1 MLLVFT
7 VQVLFNFFHDN
18 VIFVGPWREEYAS
31 GVVACLPRYGK
42 LVPFLV
48 PVEDTVLGLGVAPCS
63 IRFCRVVV
71 GLLSPLLWQ
80 EQGNWGSGK

>member
-48 PVEDTVLGLGVAPCS
+48 PVYDAVLGIGVAPCP
-63 IRFCRVVV
+63 IRFWVVV
-71 GLLSPLLWQ
+71 SGLLIPL
-80 EQGNWGSGK
+80 